1 MQWEDTVM
9 NTSSVDKGTGAHYAP
24 EETDALAQSGF
35 TRDEIASLLRLREWY
50 EHGGSDRIDV
60 IRRLEFLKFL
70 IKNGK
75 LQS

>member
-1 MQWEDTVM
+1 M
-9 NTSSVDKGTGAHYAP
+9 NTSSVDRGTDARYAL
-24 EETDALAQSGF
+24 EETETLAQSGF